1 MVIQSIVSIAQSL
14 VSDSLSMLVHIKSSV
29 PVQKLFR
36 FFSAK
41 QTNKKKAEFFH
52 YSMFKNVMSH
62 KLLMSLKR

>member
-41 QTNKKKAEFFH
+41 QTNKKKGRVF
-52 YSMFKNVMSH
+52 
-62 KLLMSLKR
+62 SLQYV